1 MKTKLY
7 MLTISEEVANMKIF
21 IEGTEYSLDSFK
33 SKKKRAVARDQ
44 DFFLWMDWIVRLR

>member
-1 MKTKLY
+1 MKNKLHKIA
-7 MLTISEEVANMKIF
+7 TSEEVANMKIF

-44 DFFLWMDWIVRLR
+44 DFFLWMDWIVQLR